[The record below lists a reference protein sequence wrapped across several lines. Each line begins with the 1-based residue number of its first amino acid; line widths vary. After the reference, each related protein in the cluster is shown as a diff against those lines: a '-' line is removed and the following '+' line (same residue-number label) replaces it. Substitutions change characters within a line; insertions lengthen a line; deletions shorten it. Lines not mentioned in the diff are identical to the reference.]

1 LLQRIK
7 LTTIF
12 SLVIGEDIMANL
24 RKSLERTYMMTHTTG
39 VTSQT
44 PLGELE
50 RMYYVQYL
58 AGSATITAN
67 TSLNDL
73 KIKWMR
79 RWLHNNTGTAPTQ
92 NFTSDLW
99 KAMVASIG
107 QRPVT
112 STATNIVNFWLNA
125 T

>member
-1 LLQRIK
+1 MPG
-7 LTTIF
+7 
-12 SLVIGEDIMANL
+12 VVL
-24 RKSLERTYMMTHTTG
+24 RKDVQRRYMMTHTTG
-39 VTSQT
+39 VNQQT
-44 PLGELE
+44 PLGLLE
-50 RMYYVQYL
+50 RMYYIQYL
-58 AGSATITAN
+58 GGNQAVGPT

-79 RWLHNNTGTAPTQ
+79 LWITNHSGTAPTQ

-107 QRPVT
+107 MRPVN
-112 STATNIVNFWLNA
+112 STATNIMNFWLNA

>member
-1 LLQRIK
+1 MP
-7 LTTIF
+7 T
-12 SLVIGEDIMANL
+12 SPVL
-24 RKSLERTYMMTHTTG
+24 RKDVQRRYMMTHTTG

-50 RMYYVQYL
+50 RRYYVQYL
-58 AGSATITAN
+58 AGSATVGPT

-73 KIKWMR
+73 KIRWMR
-79 RWLHNNTGTAPTQ
+79 KWIQTNSGAAPTQ

-107 QRPVT
+107 FRPVN
-112 STATNIVNFWLNA
+112 STATNIMNFWLNA